1 LSSVEPTYWPSDPN
15 KLPDLLDFFI
25 IKGTSSNYTAIVSSL
40 GLTSDHALIIG
51 TISTTVIYK
60 SPKPPL
66 YNNSTD
72 WGLFQENVRN
82 NLRLNISLKTEQEIE
97 DATND
102 FIITIQSAAWLA
114 SPIATKNIRKE
125 VNFPNEILQLV
136 RAKRRARAKWHR
148 SRNSV
153 DKTLYNRLINNL
165 KTKINAVKQET
176 YQHYLSQLSTT
187 DNSIWKLAKNGK
199 SPQTTNLPIRTPK
212 GEWAR
217 SDQEKAELFAQHL
230 K

>member
-1 LSSVEPTYWPSDPN
+1 
-15 KLPDLLDFFI
+15 
-25 IKGTSSNYTAIVSSL
+25 
-40 GLTSDHALIIG
+40 
-51 TISTTVIYK
+51 VIYK

-187 DNSIWKLAKNGK
+187 DNTIWKLAKNGK